1 MDEVIKEIAKTL
13 NELQLSE
20 TDNEVIKP
28 LAEILID
35 LDLVGES

>member
-1 MDEVIKEIAKTL
+1 
-13 NELQLSE
+13 LSE

-35 LDLVGES
+35 LGLVGES

>member
-1 MDEVIKEIAKTL
+1 MDVIITEIAKTL

-20 TDNEVIKP
+20 TDNEVIKS